1 MTYHNYCGNL
11 IDLIQLEN
19 QIFTFLK
26 LLKPSDSQATGFI
39 FFSFLSPM
47 VEEAGETSFP
57 LSPFAK
63 CFAAGQTG
71 PELHGRSMCGQARF
85 DGLDPK
91 ARIG

>member
-57 LSPFAK
+57 LSLTICQMF
-63 CFAAGQTG
+63 CGG
-71 PELHGRSMCGQARF
+71 PNRT
-85 DGLDPK
+85 
-91 ARIG
+91 RITRKEHVRTSSV